1 MFILCQKLILESFHR
16 YLLEVFLTL
25 ANFFEANE
33 HFFSRN
39 LNHHCKCREQKENF

>member
-1 MFILCQKLILESFHR
+1 MSKTDSRKLSSLFIGSF
-16 YLLEVFLTL
+16 FDM